1 MLSLFYTTT
10 IVGIEFGFTDMSCI
24 IKGVL
29 GKPQS
34 IAYPR
39 GTFAFYEACIYR
51 GDFFCSF
58 LLPISYREDQLR
70 DRTLNQETFLLR
82 RHSLAWVPKLP
93 HTAERFP
100 YSIGVHITIF
110 TVVCI
115 LHFPLPRKVFL
126 SLRGVAELPH
136 EVTEDQT
143 LFCWSCCAL
152 TPARAICV

>member
-51 GDFFCSF
+51 RIFSVLFFPDLIPRGS
-58 LLPISYREDQLR
+58 
-70 DRTLNQETFLLR
+70 
-82 RHSLAWVPKLP
+82 
-93 HTAERFP
+93 AERQDLEPGDGFAKK
-100 YSIGVHITIF
+100 T
-110 TVVCI
+110 
-115 LHFPLPRKVFL
+115 
-126 SLRGVAELPH
+126 
-136 EVTEDQT
+136 
-143 LFCWSCCAL
+143 
-152 TPARAICV
+152 